1 MVIEVKREAPQK
13 STAAKQSRTSR
24 SASANE
30 SAPVDTIVAPNVMID
45 LQLPESGTVGF
56 RIVGTLSSD
65 GAHDIKSISY
75 TAPPKDRAEYMRDY
89 QRQYMYDR
97 RRAKK
102 EGMTVAEWRKK
113 HGKH

>member
-13 STAAKQSRTSR
+13 PAK
-24 SASANE
+24 AE
-30 SAPVDTIVAPNVMID
+30 APNVMID
-45 LQLPESGTVGF
+45 LQLPEKGTVGF
-56 RIVGTLSSD
+56 RIVGTLSHD
-65 GAHDIKSISY
+65 GTHEIKSISY
-75 TAPPKDRAEYMRDY
+75 TAPPKNRAEYMRDY
-89 QRQYMYDR
+89 QREYMYDR